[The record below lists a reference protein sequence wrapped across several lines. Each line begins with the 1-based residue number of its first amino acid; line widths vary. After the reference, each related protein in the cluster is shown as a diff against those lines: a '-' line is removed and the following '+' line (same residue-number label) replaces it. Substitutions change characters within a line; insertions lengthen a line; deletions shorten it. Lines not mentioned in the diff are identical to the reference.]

1 VCEHCGLGLVLKAP
15 ASVAPSARD
24 AFVVVDRSARV
35 CALSGVAETLL
46 AVAEREAVGRPII
59 ELIAPVTDRTDDGRA
74 MVALLRAVARGTQ
87 DAGRARCLV
96 AGAAVTIRVGP
107 CGPPRAALL
116 VLELDPAR

>member
-1 VCEHCGLGLVLKAP
+1 
-15 ASVAPSARD
+15 
-24 AFVVVDRSARV
+24 
-35 CALSGVAETLL
+35 LL